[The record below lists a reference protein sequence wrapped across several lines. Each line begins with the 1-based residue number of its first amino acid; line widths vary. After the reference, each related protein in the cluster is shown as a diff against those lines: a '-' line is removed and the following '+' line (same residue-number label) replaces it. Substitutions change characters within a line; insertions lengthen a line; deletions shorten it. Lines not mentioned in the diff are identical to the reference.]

1 MAKPLTQLIK
11 TLTDSADEAT
21 KAGQATADG
30 FTDDALAE
38 ISNQVDE
45 FDFSGAKERAIN
57 SETMKPK
64 YSEFTGRQ
72 DEALYKQSDVYFEDV
87 KNEFLDNFEPD
98 VDADEI
104 MFSLDSFSPKMQGFL
119 KQMNNADWLGFVS
132 GSACFY
138 QSMCPGVATC
148 STSYRCACPSGYL
161 YQGSTCVP
169 RIIQPVVVQPVI
181 RPVVIQPR
189 PTCTTCVQP
198 VVVRPAP
205 VTCTTCV
212 QPQVRITVVAPGQP
226 CQLRGQCGGGS
237 SCIYTINLG
246 VCTCPSRRTSI
257 GGICQ
262 VGVGVNVVQGCRNGC
277 VVGAGDYCAYG
288 SGCVSNSQCLN
299 QICRCNLGWIRRGK
313 TCLSYRR

>member
-11 TLTDSADEAT
+11 TLTDSTDEAT

-119 KQMNNADWLGFVS
+119 KQMNNADWLGFDYPSQAINQVLKGDLEGFDIPNS
-132 GSACFY
+132 LK
-138 QSMCPGVATC
+138 QSLGRLT
-148 STSYRCACPSGYL
+148 
-161 YQGSTCVP
+161 
-169 RIIQPVVVQPVI
+169 
-181 RPVVIQPR
+181 
-189 PTCTTCVQP
+189 
-198 VVVRPAP
+198 
-205 VTCTTCV
+205 
-212 QPQVRITVVAPGQP
+212 
-226 CQLRGQCGGGS
+226 GGLLDGES
-237 SCIYTINLG
+237 MKNTAS
-246 VCTCPSRRTSI
+246 PK
-257 GGICQ
+257 
-262 VGVGVNVVQGCRNGC
+262 
-277 VVGAGDYCAYG
+277 
-288 SGCVSNSQCLN
+288 SQSLPMD
-299 QICRCNLGWIRRGK
+299 
-313 TCLSYRR
+313 